1 MIAFLIVVP
10 VILIIFMVV
19 MTVYVIKNINPKNE
33 EQIDSFA
40 SEKQKWEHIK
50 DFSNINSKDNNKI
63 NAFGSGFEDE
73 VQTLGVEFSS
83 NIKNSEKDSV
93 EANNFF
99 NQNENLKNASAND
112 FVNDYMTMSINSQND
127 FDVSDEIDNDETVDM
142 FQVQNR
148 IKSPPEIEVTLRY
161 KDGNYNK
168 MMKMKTSQIT
178 VGRGIGNDLVF
189 KSECYASKNH
199 GIFTIRNGKL
209 YLKDLN
215 SKNGTYINR
224 SKERIEGE
232 IMLEKS
238 CDITFGDVT
247 VNVSIVYR

>member
-1 MIAFLIVVP
+1 MMAFLIIVP

-19 MTVYVIKNINPKNE
+19 MTVYVIKNIKPKNE
-33 EQIDSFA
+33 KQEDSFV

-63 NAFGSGFEDE
+63 NAFRGGFEDE
-73 VQTLGVEFSS
+73 VQTVGVDFSS
-83 NIKNSEKDSV
+83 NMKENKEEIVIENNIYSQNVNSKSTSSD
-93 EANNFF
+93 
-99 NQNENLKNASAND
+99 D

-127 FDVSDEIDNDETVDM
+127 FNFSDEIDCEETVDM
-142 FQVQNR
+142 FQVNN
-148 IKSPPEIEVTLRY
+148 KAKAYPEVEVTLRY
-161 KDGNYNK
+161 KDGNHNK

-178 VGRGIGNDLVF
+178 VGRGVGNDLVF

>member
-1 MIAFLIVVP
+1 MIVFLVVVP
-10 VILIIFMVV
+10 VVLIIFMVV
-19 MTVYVIKNINPKNE
+19 MTVYVIKNIKPKNE
-33 EQIDSFA
+33 EQEDSFA

-63 NAFGSGFEDE
+63 NAFGNGFEDE
-73 VQTLGVEFSS
+73 VQTVGVDFSS
-83 NIKNSEKDSV
+83 NMKENKEEIVTE
-93 EANNFF
+93 NNIHS
-99 NQNENLKNASAND
+99 QNVNPKSRSSDD

-127 FDVSDEIDNDETVDM
+127 FNVSDEIDCEETVDM
-142 FQVQNR
+142 FQVNNKA
-148 IKSPPEIEVTLRY
+148 KSSPEVEVTLRY
-161 KDGNYNK
+161 KDGNHNK
-168 MMKMKTSQIT
+168 MMKMNTSQIT
-178 VGRGIGNDLVF
+178 VGRGVGNDLVF
-189 KSECYASKNH
+189 KNECYASKNH

-209 YLKDLN
+209 YIKDLN

-238 CDITFGDVT
+238 CDITFGDIT